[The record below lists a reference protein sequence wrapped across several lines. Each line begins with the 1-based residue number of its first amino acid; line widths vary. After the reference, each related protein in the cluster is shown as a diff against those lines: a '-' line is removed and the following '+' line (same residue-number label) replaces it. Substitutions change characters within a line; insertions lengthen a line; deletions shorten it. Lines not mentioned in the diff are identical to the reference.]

1 MNFIRKMPKY
11 MYNCLTWTTFQP
23 ISRAG
28 VLNSE
33 LVQRHKGPRH
43 QFLAFFQMRCYFQR
57 NSKFGVEPLEEEY

>member
-1 MNFIRKMPKY
+1 MNFIRMMPKY
-11 MYNCLTWTTFQP
+11 MHNCFTWTILQL

-28 VLNSE
+28 VQSSE

-43 QFLAFFQMRCYFQR
+43 QFLAFSQMRCYFQR